1 MNAKEILVHSLRLL
15 ENGDARGW
23 CDLFHPE
30 GVLEFPYAP
39 PGWKTRFE
47 GRETI
52 WAHMRLFPEH
62 LTVRFTDVQFYETAD
77 PDLAIGEFHGDGV
90 ATVSGGKLAQDYISV
105 LRTRDGQILLYR
117 DFWNPLRHLEALG
130 GVEAAAKIVQEPEPC
145 RAPPWSAAWA
155 ATCPRPCSATTCSP
169 PSWTLPTPGSAA
181 APGVRQRHIAGDLGS
196 GDLALRAASAALASA
211 GLERVDAVVL
221 ATSTGDFCC
230 PATAPRVAAR
240 LGLVGALAFD
250 LSAACTGFVYG
261 LASVGSL
268 ISAGLADSALLVG
281 VDTFS
286 HTLDP
291 ADRSTRALFGDG
303 AGALVLRAGDAEEEG
318 ALLAFDLGSDGH
330 QFDLLMTPAVSR
342 AERSSGQ
349 ASNYFRM
356 DGKAVFG
363 QAVTQMSDSV
373 RRVLDRVGWQASD
386 LHHLVPHQANTRI
399 LAAVA
404 DQLDLPVERV
414 VSNIAEVGNTV
425 AASIPLALAHGLRQ
439 GILRDGGNM
448 VLTGFGAG
456 LTWGS
461 VALRWPKIVPT
472 MD

>member
-1 MNAKEILVHSLRLL
+1 MYK
-15 ENGDARGW
+15 
-23 CDLFHPE
+23 
-30 GVLEFPYAP
+30 
-39 PGWKTRFE
+39 
-47 GRETI
+47 
-52 WAHMRLFPEH
+52 
-62 LTVRFTDVQFYETAD
+62 
-77 PDLAIGEFHGDGV
+77 
-90 ATVSGGKLAQDYISV
+90 
-105 LRTRDGQILLYR
+105 
-117 DFWNPLRHLEALG
+117 
-130 GVEAAAKIVQEPEPC
+130 
-145 RAPPWSAAWA
+145 
-155 ATCPRPCSATTCSP
+155 
-169 PSWTLPTPGSAA
+169 
-181 APGVRQRHIAGDLGS
+181 RQ
-196 GDLALRAASAALASA
+196 
-211 GLERVDAVVL
+211 
-221 ATSTGDFCC
+221 
-230 PATAPRVAAR
+230 
-240 LGLVGALAFD
+240 LAFD

-303 AGALVLRAGDAEEEG
+303 AGAVVLRAGDAEEEG
-318 ALLAFDLGSDGH
+318 ALQAFDLGSDGH

-439 GILRDGGNM
+439 GILHDGGNM

>member
-1 MNAKEILVHSLRLL
+1 MPRAAVVCGLGSYLPEAVLSNDMLAAELDTS
-15 ENGDARGW
+15 DAW
-23 CDLFHPE
+23 
-30 GVLEFPYAP
+30 
-39 PGWKTRFE
+39 
-47 GRETI
+47 
-52 WAHMRLFPEH
+52 
-62 LTVRFTDVQFYETAD
+62 
-77 PDLAIGEFHGDGV
+77 
-90 ATVSGGKLAQDYISV
+90 ISS
-105 LRTRDGQILLYR
+105 RT
-117 DFWNPLRHLEALG
+117 
-130 GVEAAAKIVQEPEPC
+130 
-145 RAPPWSAAWA
+145 
-155 ATCPRPCSATTCSP
+155 
-169 PSWTLPTPGSAA
+169 
-181 APGVRQRHIAGDLGS
+181 GVRQRHIAG
-196 GDLALRAASAALASA
+196 
-211 GLERVDAVVL
+211 
-221 ATSTGDFCC
+221 
-230 PATAPRVAAR
+230 
-240 LGLVGALAFD
+240 
-250 LSAACTGFVYG
+250 
-261 LASVGSL
+261 
-268 ISAGLADSALLVG
+268 
-281 VDTFS
+281 
-286 HTLDP
+286 
-291 ADRSTRALFGDG
+291 
-303 AGALVLRAGDAEEEG
+303 
-318 ALLAFDLGSDGH
+318 DLGSDGH

>member
-1 MNAKEILVHSLRLL
+1 
-15 ENGDARGW
+15 
-23 CDLFHPE
+23 F
-30 GVLEFPYAP
+30 
-39 PGWKTRFE
+39 
-47 GRETI
+47 
-52 WAHMRLFPEH
+52 
-62 LTVRFTDVQFYETAD
+62 
-77 PDLAIGEFHGDGV
+77 
-90 ATVSGGKLAQDYISV
+90 
-105 LRTRDGQILLYR
+105 
-117 DFWNPLRHLEALG
+117 
-130 GVEAAAKIVQEPEPC
+130 
-145 RAPPWSAAWA
+145 
-155 ATCPRPCSATTCSP
+155 
-169 PSWTLPTPGSAA
+169 
-181 APGVRQRHIAGDLGS
+181 DLGS
-196 GDLALRAASAALASA
+196 DGHQFDLLMTPAVSRAERSSGQASNYFRPVRRLHRLRLRPGQRRLADQRRAGGQRAA
-211 GLERVDAVVL
+211 GR
-221 ATSTGDFCC
+221 GGHFQ
-230 PATAPRVAAR
+230 PYPR
-240 LGLVGALAFD
+240 
-250 LSAACTGFVYG
+250 
-261 LASVGSL
+261 
-268 ISAGLADSALLVG
+268 
-281 VDTFS
+281 
-286 HTLDP
+286 P

-303 AGALVLRAGDAEEEG
+303 AGAVVLRAGDAEEEG
-318 ALLAFDLGSDGH
+318 ALQAFDLGSDGH

-439 GILRDGGNM
+439 GILHDGGNM

>member
-1 MNAKEILVHSLRLL
+1 MPRAAVVCGLGSYLPEAVLSNDMLAAELDTS
-15 ENGDARGW
+15 DAW
-23 CDLFHPE
+23 
-30 GVLEFPYAP
+30 
-39 PGWKTRFE
+39 
-47 GRETI
+47 
-52 WAHMRLFPEH
+52 
-62 LTVRFTDVQFYETAD
+62 
-77 PDLAIGEFHGDGV
+77 
-90 ATVSGGKLAQDYISV
+90 ISS
-105 LRTRDGQILLYR
+105 RT
-117 DFWNPLRHLEALG
+117 
-130 GVEAAAKIVQEPEPC
+130 
-145 RAPPWSAAWA
+145 
-155 ATCPRPCSATTCSP
+155 
-169 PSWTLPTPGSAA
+169 
-181 APGVRQRHIAGDLGS
+181 GVRQRHIAGDLGS

-303 AGALVLRAGDAEEEG
+303 AGAVVLRAGDAEEEG

-373 RRVLDRVGWQASD
+373 RRVLDRVGWQAEDHLLTVLSVASGVPKEEISRDSRMED
-386 LHHLVPHQANTRI
+386 LAFDSLVVSELSLKLRKEFGVTG
-399 LAAVA
+399 V
-404 DQLDLPVERV
+404 DDELDLLETVDELFQLVEKHR
-414 VSNIAEVGNTV
+414 
-425 AASIPLALAHGLRQ
+425 AA
-439 GILRDGGNM
+439 
-448 VLTGFGAG
+448 
-456 LTWGS
+456 
-461 VALRWPKIVPT
+461 
-472 MD
+472 